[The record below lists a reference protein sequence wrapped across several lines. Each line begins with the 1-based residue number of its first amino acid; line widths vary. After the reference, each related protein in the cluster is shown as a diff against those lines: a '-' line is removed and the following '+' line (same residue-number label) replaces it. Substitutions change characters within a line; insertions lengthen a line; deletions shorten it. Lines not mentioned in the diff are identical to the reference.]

1 MENGIPIESWF
12 ADQSDMELMKLLPF
26 LEHLVSL
33 VSNRINWSGV
43 DMFLTLFL
51 SIQSEQN
58 EDVRPHIREKY
69 RLFSYLPPD

>member
-33 VSNRINWSGV
+33 VSNRVGLLV
-43 DMFLTLFL
+43 
-51 SIQSEQN
+51 
-58 EDVRPHIREKY
+58 
-69 RLFSYLPPD
+69 